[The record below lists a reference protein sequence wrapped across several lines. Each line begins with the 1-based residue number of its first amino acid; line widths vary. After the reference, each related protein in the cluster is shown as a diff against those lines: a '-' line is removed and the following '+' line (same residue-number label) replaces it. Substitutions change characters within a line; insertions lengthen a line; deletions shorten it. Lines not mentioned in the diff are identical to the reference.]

1 MAAHVLSY
9 RLPLLDING
18 DPVVGGS
25 IDFFEPGGSATPK
38 EVWSNDALT
47 TTAGTS
53 VDIDSYG
60 MPENS
65 GTSITV
71 YGDGD
76 YYVVYNDALVVPIDD
91 FEWLDEAFTN
101 AEIKT
106 AYEAN
111 AETNALTDFNKENI
125 TGIGGATAGGT
136 VNAITADFSPNITLT
151 DKQPVS
157 VRAIGANTSA
167 TVTFSPDGLTA
178 KNVRKNGNRALVTG
192 DIAGA
197 GHELLL
203 KRNTA
208 NDVWELLN
216 PANPN
221 NPNLIQETEVTG
233 AAVTSI
239 DFTGLDINKD
249 KSYRIEVEYLNAGTA
264 ASLSLFYNNDTTVT
278 NYYRQHTFGDGAS
291 TTSARVNNAIVIF
304 TSSNS
309 SICTATILVTLNNG
323 YANAHCDFVRDIG
336 ATIINSTMT
345 QAKTSATESNITQL
359 TLTDDVG
366 SQIAI
371 GTKVRIYRG

>member
-76 YYVVYNDALVVPIDD
+76 YYVVYNDALAVPIDD

-106 AYEAN
+106 AYE
-111 AETNALTDFNKENI
+111 TNADTNTLTDFNKENI
-125 TGIGGATAGGT
+125 TGIGGVTAGGT
-136 VNAITADFSPNITLT
+136 VNAITANFTPDVSLT
-151 DKQPVS
+151 DGVTVI

-167 TVTFSPDGLTA
+167 TVTFSPDGSTA
-178 KNVRKNGNRALVTG
+178 KNVRKNGNIALVEG

-203 KRNTA
+203 KRNTT

-221 NPNLIQETEVTG
+221 PYLVYETEVTG

-239 DFTGLDINKD
+239 DVTGLDINTD
-249 KSYRIEVEYLNAGTA
+249 KGYVLKIDGLNSNAG
-264 ASLSLFYNNDTTVT
+264 ASDYYLYANNDTTQT
-278 NYYRQHTFGDGAS
+278 NYTTQDLDASATSVSGARAS
-291 TTSARVNNAIVIF
+291 TNIFAEAISASANFYSKIDITNGFSVFSYEADTIRSKGTGLSIQNRIVSKNA
-304 TSSNS
+304 T
-309 SICTATILVTLNNG
+309 TT
-323 YANAHCDFVRDIG
+323 
-336 ATIINSTMT
+336 
-345 QAKTSATESNITQL
+345 NITQL
-359 TLTDDVG
+359 TITASVADGLG
-366 SQIAI
+366 I
-371 GTKVRIYRG
+371 GTTVRIYRG

>member
-76 YYVVYNDALVVPIDD
+76 YYVVYNDALAVPIDD

-111 AETNALTDFNKENI
+111 ADTNALTDFNKGNI
-125 TGIGGATAGGT
+125 TGIGGVTAGGT
-136 VNAITADFSPNITLT
+136 VNAITANFTPDVSLT
-151 DKQPVS
+151 DGVTVI

-167 TVTFSPDGLTA
+167 TVTFSPDGSTA
-178 KNVRKNGNRALVTG
+178 KNVRKNGNIALVEG

-203 KRNTA
+203 KRNTT

-221 NPNLIQETEVTG
+221 PYLVYETEVTG

-239 DFTGLDINKD
+239 DVTGLDTSVHR
-249 KSYRIEVEYLNAGTA
+249 SYRVELEIILTSSATLYA
-264 ASLSLFYNNDTTVT
+264 YVNNDTTNT
-278 NYYRQHTFGDGAS
+278 NYYSQNLQGDGATAAAS
-291 TTSARVNNAIVIF
+291 RNNDPRISVGVAGAYYIIGTFGVVGGNYAATVETTAAVDTVSP
-304 TSSNS
+304 
-309 SICTATILVTLNNG
+309 
-323 YANAHCDFVRDIG
+323 VRQ
-336 ATIINSTMT
+336 NRSL
-345 QAKTSATESNITQL
+345 AKTASITDITQL
-359 TLTDDVG
+359 TITSSVASSINIG
-366 SQIAI
+366 SKI
-371 GTKVRIYRG
+371 RIYRG

>member
-18 DPVVGGS
+18 DPIVGGS

-76 YYVVYNDALVVPIDD
+76 YYVVYNDALAVPIDD

-106 AYEAN
+106 AYETN
-111 AETNALTDFNKENI
+111 ADTNALTDFNKENI

-178 KNVRKNGNRALVTG
+178 KNVRKLGNRALVTG
-192 DIAGA
+192 DIEGA

-203 KRNTA
+203 KYNST
-208 NDVWELLN
+208 NDVWELMN
-216 PANPN
+216 PARPDCVV
-221 NPNLIQETEVTG
+221 EHEVTG

-239 DFTGLDINKD
+239 DFTGLDINTD
-249 KSYRIEVEYLNAGTA
+249 KSYRIEFEWITGASGANCYLY
-264 ASLSLFYNNDTTVT
+264 YNNDTTIT
-278 NYYRQHTFGDGAS
+278 NYHYQLLSGNGAT
-291 TTSARVNNAIVIF
+291 TTSARVNSAIVAI
-304 TSSNS
+304 TAANLRSYAVIDVATVDGYACADSSN
-309 SICTATILVTLNNG
+309 T
-323 YANAHCDFVRDIG
+323 RDIG
-336 ATIINSTMT
+336 IGLIRSGFGQNKS
-345 QAKTSATESNITQL
+345 SATVTNITQL
-359 TLTDDVG
+359 TLTSSVAN
-366 SQIAI
+366 QIDI